1 MKEPRQSQT
10 IIEELHDLN
19 QLIADSKRL
28 LQTHP
33 SDKLLLLAV
42 KQDEQRQKMLLKEL
56 HLSLSLYLYHAD

>member
-19 QLIADSKRL
+19 QLIVDSKRL
-28 LQTHP
+28 VQMHP

-42 KQDEQRQKMLLKEL
+42 KQDEQRQKMLLK
-56 HLSLSLYLYHAD
+56 